1 VKLLD
6 SLLDAIVRLDGEAL
20 VMHVGE
26 KPYVV
31 TTAEAFNQYRGPVAW
46 GQVELSS
53 RVLTPEAVNGMLAQI
68 LSGDQRAALVDFGAT
83 EFEVAPAHAPAE
95 RFRIIAARG
104 GDDIWLEVRRMSRR
118 APGLASVP
126 SPPPQEP
133 VAGSSSP
140 STAEQPAA
148 AAPVASPIEPE
159 HHAPAFVEEQPGM
172 STPTTQ
178 PDDESPRA
186 APAAEAVEDDVV
198 LLNHDAVLPETDSL
212 PPPQDWGDEV
222 MTEGDLGEILR
233 ASAVAVITGRD
244 EEAASGDEPAARLVQ
259 EPQPVAELRS
269 AIGEPAFFA
278 SSDEAQALPW
288 ALEELQPVG
297 GEAGRVDESGDQADL
312 SSLFASEFDAS
323 IAGGHEAVQAGAA
336 ASASPDSAEP
346 LAAPVPIEQPAAA
359 SAPEAAIEEQPE
371 EVGAEPPR
379 GPAPVEPESPIHLLE
394 KPQAAAR
401 PAAVVVPL
409 GRHTR
414 ETPPGDGRTGTD
426 LLERILRLAAARGA
440 ATVYLVAQSA
450 PMLRI
455 DGEFSAL
462 DGEPAL
468 GASAIERL
476 TAELAPRGRDTSSP
490 AEWIIDVSE
499 IGRVRC
505 MAFRDQRGP
514 GLIFRMLPARAISAD
529 QLALPAEV
537 QGLCSEADG
546 LVLVAGIRGSGK
558 STLLTSFVDLINRTR
573 SDHVITI
580 EPQIE
585 FVHENR
591 RSFISQRE
599 VRGEAES
606 VAAVRAACR
615 EDPDVLVIEDL
626 RTPEL
631 VSLALEAVEAGR
643 LIFASVPAASAVA
656 TIERIVE
663 MFPPERREK
672 VQWSLAGALR
682 GIVSQV
688 LLRKLRGGRA
698 AAREVL
704 LNTPAV
710 ANVILEGKFS
720 QLPAAIESGRRLGM
734 MPFAESL
741 AALVREGVVHPSH
754 AYRKAPNRE
763 QFLAILRR
771 EGVDASIAERLA

>member
-1 VKLLD
+1 VNLLD

-31 TTAEAFNQYRGPVAW
+31 TTAEAFNQYRGPLAW

-68 LSGDQRAALVDFGAT
+68 LSADQRAALVDFGAT

-104 GDDIWLEVRRMSRR
+104 GEDIWLEVRRMSRR
-118 APGLASVP
+118 APGLTSVQ
-126 SPPPQEP
+126 SPPAQEP
-133 VAGSSSP
+133 EAGSALS
-140 STAEQPAA
+140 STAEQPA

-159 HHAPAFVEEQPGM
+159 HHAPALVEEQPGM
-172 STPTTQ
+172 PTRTTQ
-178 PDDESPRA
+178 PDDESQREPP
-186 APAAEAVEDDVV
+186 APEAVEDDVV
-198 LLNHDAVLPETDSL
+198 LLNHDAGLPEADSL

-233 ASAVAVITGRD
+233 ASAAAVITGD
-244 EEAASGDEPAARLVQ
+244 DAQAVSGDEPAAQLVQ
-259 EPQPVAELRS
+259 EPRPIADLQS
-269 AIGEPAFFA
+269 AISEPASLVSA
-278 SSDEAQALPW
+278 DEDRALPW
-288 ALEELQPVG
+288 AVEELEPVA
-297 GEAGRVDESGDQADL
+297 GEAGRIDDSGDHADL

-323 IAGGHEAVQAGAA
+323 IAGGHDAVSAT
-336 ASASPDSAEP
+336 SASPDSAEP
-346 LAAPVPIEQPAAA
+346 LAAPVLIEEPAEA

-371 EVGAEPPR
+371 EVAAEPPR
-379 GPAPVEPESPIHLLE
+379 GPAQVEPASPIHVLE
-394 KPQAAAR
+394 KPQVAAR
-401 PAAVVVPL
+401 PAAVIVPL

-440 ATVYLVAQSA
+440 ATVYIVAQSA

-468 GASAIERL
+468 GATAIERL

-505 MAFRDQRGP
+505 LAFRDQRGP

-546 LVLVAGIRGSGK
+546 LVLVAGSRGSGK

-710 ANVILEGKFS
+710 ANAILEGKFS

-771 EGVDASIAERLA
+771 DGVDASIAERLA

>member
-1 VKLLD
+1 
-6 SLLDAIVRLDGEAL
+6 
-20 VMHVGE
+20 
-26 KPYVV
+26 
-31 TTAEAFNQYRGPVAW
+31 
-46 GQVELSS
+46 
-53 RVLTPEAVNGMLAQI
+53 
-68 LSGDQRAALVDFGAT
+68 
-83 EFEVAPAHAPAE
+83 
-95 RFRIIAARG
+95 
-104 GDDIWLEVRRMSRR
+104 
-118 APGLASVP
+118 
-126 SPPPQEP
+126 
-133 VAGSSSP
+133 
-140 STAEQPAA
+140 
-148 AAPVASPIEPE
+148 
-159 HHAPAFVEEQPGM
+159 
-172 STPTTQ
+172 
-178 PDDESPRA
+178 
-186 APAAEAVEDDVV
+186 
-198 LLNHDAVLPETDSL
+198 
-212 PPPQDWGDEV
+212 
-222 MTEGDLGEILR
+222 
-233 ASAVAVITGRD
+233 
-244 EEAASGDEPAARLVQ
+244 
-259 EPQPVAELRS
+259 
-269 AIGEPAFFA
+269 
-278 SSDEAQALPW
+278 
-288 ALEELQPVG
+288 
-297 GEAGRVDESGDQADL
+297 
-312 SSLFASEFDAS
+312 
-323 IAGGHEAVQAGAA
+323 
-336 ASASPDSAEP
+336 
-346 LAAPVPIEQPAAA
+346 
-359 SAPEAAIEEQPE
+359 
-371 EVGAEPPR
+371 
-379 GPAPVEPESPIHLLE
+379 
-394 KPQAAAR
+394 
-401 PAAVVVPL
+401 
-409 GRHTR
+409 
-414 ETPPGDGRTGTD
+414 
-426 LLERILRLAAARGA
+426 
-440 ATVYLVAQSA
+440 
-450 PMLRI
+450 
-455 DGEFSAL
+455 
-462 DGEPAL
+462 
-468 GASAIERL
+468 
-476 TAELAPRGRDTSSP
+476 
-490 AEWIIDVSE
+490 
-499 IGRVRC
+499 